1 MRAVL
6 QRVSQAKV
14 TVGGEIVG
22 QIGAGWLALIGV
34 KTGDGPEQVAALVDK
49 TLNLRAFSDDA
60 GKMNLSVLDTKGSIL
75 AVSQFTLYGDTKKG
89 RRPSFTDA
97 APPDVANGL
106 YEDYV
111 KGLRAGGVA
120 VETGRF
126 QAHMTV
132 DLTNDGPVTLII
144 DV

>member
-6 QRVSQAKV
+6 QRVSRAKV
-14 TVGGEIVG
+14 TVGTEVVG

-34 KTGDGPEQVAALVDK
+34 RTGDGPEQVAALVDK
-49 TLNLRAFSDDA
+49 TLNLRAFSDDT
-60 GKMNLSVLDTKGSIL
+60 GKMNLSVLDTKGAIL

-89 RRPSFTDA
+89 RRPSFTEA

-106 YEDYV
+106 YEAYV
-111 KGLRAGGVA
+111 SGLKAAGVVVA
-120 VETGRF
+120 TGRF
-126 QAHMTV
+126 QAHMQV
-132 DLTNDGPVTLII
+132 DLTNDGPVTLIV